1 MKNDRKINLFMLVLN
16 LDVGGLERLI
26 IDMVKKL
33 DIERYNI
40 TLCTLG
46 DGGSLA
52 SNIDTLKIKFVCL
65 NKPDGLKLSTVQ
77 QIAKLLKLYEIDI
90 IHTHNKAAHLYGVLA
105 RILCFGKMKLVHTK
119 HGRDVPHTPRSIY
132 RNRICSIF
140 SSKII
145 SVSNDVKDVCINI
158 EKVNPSKVETI
169 VNGLDLEP
177 YLKMGN
183 SKRESDELV
192 IGHVARL
199 SEVKN
204 QPLLLRVFS
213 KFLTQY
219 PHAKLRFVGDGSE
232 RKRLEDLAVDLKISE
247 NVEFLGMRND
257 IPELIE
263 GFNWFVLSSFSE
275 GTPLAVIEAMAAS
288 CPVVSTSVGGL
299 IDLIQDGKTGFL
311 VHLDDEEEMLSKW
324 NYLAEN
330 RQRCLEMGKAARDHV
345 CSSFQID
352 TMLNK
357 YCNLY
362 ESLMH

>member
-1 MKNDRKINLFMLVLN
+1 MLVLN
-16 LDVGGLERLI
+16 LDVGGLERLV

-33 DIERYNI
+33 DSAKYNI

-46 DGGSLA
+46 DGGNLA
-52 SNIDTLKIKFVCL
+52 SNMDGLKIKFICL

-77 QIAKLLKLYEIDI
+77 KIAKLLKLYEIDI

-105 RILCFGKMKLVHTK
+105 RLLCFGKMKLVHTK
-119 HGRDVPHTPRSIY
+119 HGRDVPHTPRSIL

-140 SSKII
+140 SSKIV
-145 SVSNDVKDVCINI
+145 SVSHDVKDVCINV
-158 EKVNPSKVETI
+158 EKVKPSKVETI
-169 VNGLDLEP
+169 INGLDLEP

-183 SKRESDELV
+183 SKRESNELV

-204 QPLLLRVFS
+204 QSLLLRVFS
-213 KFLTQY
+213 KFLYRY
-219 PHAKLRFVGDGSE
+219 PKAKLRIVGDGPE
-232 RKRLEDLAVDLKISE
+232 RKKLEGLAEDLKISDS
-247 NVEFLGMRND
+247 VEFLGMRND
-257 IPELIE
+257 IPQLIE
-263 GFNWFVLSSFSE
+263 HFNWFVLSSFSE

-311 VHLDDEEEMLSKW
+311 VEPGDEDGMLSKW

-330 RQRCLEMGKAARDHV
+330 RQQCLEMGKDAREHV
-345 CSSFQID
+345 CLSFKIEA
-352 TMLNK
+352 MLDK

-362 ESLMH
+362 ESLMR